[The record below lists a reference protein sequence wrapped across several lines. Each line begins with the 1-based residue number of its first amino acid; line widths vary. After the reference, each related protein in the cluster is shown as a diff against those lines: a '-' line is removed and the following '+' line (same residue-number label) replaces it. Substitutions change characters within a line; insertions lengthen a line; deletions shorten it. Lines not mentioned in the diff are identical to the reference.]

1 MFQEKNIVDIDKK
14 MEKVKNTI
22 DNIIK
27 FLIDNFEH
35 EIIII
40 SPTKQ
45 KIRCFF
51 IRRSYFSSILIE
63 ILKIPNIPMII
74 KKIIGKSI
82 KRSKLLFLFKGEI
95 LTIFNYTF

>member
-1 MFQEKNIVDIDKK
+1 

-45 KIRCFF
+45 KIRCFLLEDRIF
-51 IRRSYFSSILIE
+51 HQFS
-63 ILKIPNIPMII
+63 LKC
-74 KKIIGKSI
+74 KFKIFLW
-82 KRSKLLFLFKGEI
+82 LLRK
-95 LTIFNYTF
+95 

>member
-40 SPTKQ
+40 SPTT
-45 KIRCFF
+45 KIRCFLLEDRIF
-51 IRRSYFSSILIE
+51 HQFS
-63 ILKIPNIPMII
+63 LK
-74 KKIIGKSI
+74 
-82 KRSKLLFLFKGEI
+82 
-95 LTIFNYTF
+95 Y

>member
-1 MFQEKNIVDIDKK
+1 

-45 KIRCFF
+45 KVDVF

-82 KRSKLLFLFKGEI
+82 KRSKLLFYLKVR
-95 LTIFNYTF
+95 Y